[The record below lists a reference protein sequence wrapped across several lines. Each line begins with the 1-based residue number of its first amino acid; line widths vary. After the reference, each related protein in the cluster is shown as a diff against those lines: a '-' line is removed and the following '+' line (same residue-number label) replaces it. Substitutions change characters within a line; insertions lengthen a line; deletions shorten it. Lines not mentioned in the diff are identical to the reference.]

1 MPAFKPPGDCPI
13 CGEFVPRGLVSCPAC
28 GSCAKSGW
36 SDDAAYDGIDLPDAP
51 EDFDYDD
58 FVEREF
64 GSGSGGR
71 RRHGLPANF
80 WWWVALALLAI
91 IVITGLKTGRF

>member
-1 MPAFKPPGDCPI
+1 MSTFKPPGDCPI

-36 SDDAAYDGIDLPDAP
+36 REEASYDGLDLPDAP

-58 FVEREF
+58 FVAREF
-64 GSGSGGR
+64 GGR
-71 RRHGLPANF
+71 QKSRHLPNNF
-80 WWWVALALLAI
+80 WWWVAAVLLII
-91 IVITGLKTGRF
+91 IVVTGFMTGRF

>member
-1 MPAFKPPGDCPI
+1 MPAFKPPGDCPV
-13 CGEFVPRGLVSCPAC
+13 CGDFVPKGLVSCPSC

-36 SDDAAYDGIDLPDAP
+36 NEDADYDGLDLPDAP

-64 GSGSGGR
+64 GGRKKSAHLGKNGS
-71 RRHGLPANF
+71 L
-80 WWWVALALLAI
+80 WWWVAVVLI
-91 IVITGLKTGRF
+91 IIAVVSLILTGRF

>member
-13 CGEFVPRGLVSCPAC
+13 CGEFVPRGLVACPAC

-36 SDDAAYDGIDLPDAP
+36 KEEANDDGLDLPDAP

-58 FVEREF
+58 FVAREF
-64 GSGSGGR
+64 GGR
-71 RRHGLPANF
+71 LKSRHLPRNP
-80 WWWVALALLAI
+80 WWWVALALLI
-91 IVITGLKTGRF
+91 IFVVTGFVTGRF

>member
-13 CGEFVPRGLVSCPAC
+13 CGDFVPKGLVSCPGC

-36 SDDAAYDGIDLPDAP
+36 NEDAGYDGLDLPDAP

-64 GSGSGGR
+64 GSRKKSAHLGGN
-71 RRHGLPANF
+71 L
-80 WWWVALALLAI
+80 WWWVALILLAI

>member
-58 FVEREF
+58 FVGREF
-64 GSGSGGR
+64 GSGGR
-71 RRHGLPANF
+71 RRNGLPANF